1 MILQCPECSTRYL
14 VPDSAIGTEGRTV
27 RCANCRHSWFQ
38 AATDVT
44 APDAPAAAE
53 AMPAAPLGFAPA
65 PPFGAAFDAEPP
77 VWPNPAW
84 PNPSSPTPSGVSM
97 SSPPSAAQTADD
109 LPPPIIRPFAP
120 LAAQPAAAPAATLN
134 VADEQAELPAVATT
148 VPATTTDSAAPP
160 SYAGSRSD
168 ADSYDAFAHAPPFRA
183 RRNTT
188 RLWTIGAVAA
198 GLLMLLGVAA
208 ILYVGAPGLATQLG
222 LVTGADE
229 TPLRLRDNPIER
241 RELDNGSELFAVSGQ
256 VTNPSDSTQ
265 RVPDIRAELR
275 DAQGRIV
282 YSWTIT
288 PQKRTLTPGAAIDF
302 NSAKLDVPSNS
313 KRLELSFAGENAS

>member
-14 VPDSAIGTEGRTV
+14 VPDSAIGAEGRTV

-38 AATDVT
+38 AAALVEPPADAWRDA
-44 APDAPAAAE
+44 APDDASATAKADF
-53 AMPAAPLGFAPA
+53 APLSGTT
-65 PPFGAAFDAEPP
+65 PF
-77 VWPNPAW
+77 
-84 PNPSSPTPSGVSM
+84 SSFPM
-97 SSPPSAAQTADD
+97 SAAQTADD
-109 LPPPIIRPFAP
+109 LPPPIIKPFAP
-120 LAAQPAAAPAATLN
+120 APATVPIIPPASPSSSPASSPSLSSSSSIETAYAADADVGPTAVAQQIYGNSRGGDASDRQSGIANYDSFTQPA
-134 VADEQAELPAVATT
+134 
-148 VPATTTDSAAPP
+148 
-160 SYAGSRSD
+160 
-168 ADSYDAFAHAPPFRA
+168 PFRA
-183 RRNTT
+183 RRNTA

-208 ILYVGAPGLATQLG
+208 ILYVGAPGLASQIG
-222 LVTGADE
+222 LVAGSAE

-241 RELDNGSELFAVSGQ
+241 RELENGSELFAVSGQ

-302 NSAKLDVPSNS
+302 NSAKLDVPADS
-313 KRLELSFAGENAS
+313 KRLELSFAGESGAAR